1 MKRIANPNQLS
12 LLETLRDL
20 RPTVEILNLNIDI
33 LLRATLAKAI
43 RESNLSRVQI
53 AAKMSEALDVEIT
66 KTMLDSWT
74 AESREGVN
82 RFPACYL
89 PIFCEAV
96 GSIEPM
102 KVLADL
108 MGCYVIQGPEAL
120 DLALKRIEDQKR
132 KLADEERAVRAMKQ
146 GYEGKG
152 VRL

>member
-1 MKRIANPNQLS
+1 MKKFANPNQLH
-12 LLETLRDL
+12 LLDLLKDL
-20 RPTVEILNLNIDI
+20 RPKVEILSLNIDI

-43 RESNLSRVQI
+43 KESNLSRVQI
-53 AAKMSEALDVEIT
+53 VAKMSEALDVEIT

-89 PIFCEAV
+89 PIFCEAA

-108 MGCYVIQGPEAL
+108 MGCYVVQSEEAL
-120 DLALKRIEDQKR
+120 IIELSKIDKEKE
-132 KLADEERAVRAMKQ
+132 KLGKKEKAIRAIL
-146 GYEGKG
+146 EGVK
-152 VRL
+152 